1 MTIWGH
7 ENVKVEKDFEK
18 RCWHVRTM
26 QGTHLCTI
34 PWSDAF
40 RDVGHATDY
49 AAAIA
54 TCMGHPRMALTPEEE
69 RIAYGMLNAA
79 NATKP
84 ASPATPPTNV
94 VSVDFKTKRRL

>member
-40 RDVGHATDY
+40 RDVSHAADY

-79 NATKP
+79 SP
-84 ASPATPPTNV
+84 ASPATATTPPTNV